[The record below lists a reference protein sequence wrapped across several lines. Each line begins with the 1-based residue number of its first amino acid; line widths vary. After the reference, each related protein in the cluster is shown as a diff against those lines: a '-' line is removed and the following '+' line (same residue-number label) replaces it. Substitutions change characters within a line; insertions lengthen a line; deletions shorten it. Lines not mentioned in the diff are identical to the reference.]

1 MQVNKLNNILVNI
14 GRPMLTEAELDAL
27 CHEAG
32 TNDRSIPLDK
42 MVLLL

>member
-1 MQVNKLNNILVNI
+1 MQVNELNNILVNI
-14 GRPMLTEAELDAL
+14 GRPMLTEAELDTL

-42 MVLLL
+42 MILLL